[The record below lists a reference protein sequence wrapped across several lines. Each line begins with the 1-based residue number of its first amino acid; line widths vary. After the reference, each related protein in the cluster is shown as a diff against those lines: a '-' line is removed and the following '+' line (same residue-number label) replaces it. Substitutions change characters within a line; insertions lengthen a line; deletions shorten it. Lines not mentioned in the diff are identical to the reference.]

1 MDRQVIDQKLESLR
15 RCLKRIEAKCPAQA
29 EALLT
34 DLDLQ
39 DILSLNLSR
48 AVQLAVDMGAH
59 IIAQLEV
66 PAPGT
71 MGQTFDLLAD
81 QGVLDRA
88 LAQQLKRAV
97 GFRNIAVHN
106 YDAINWYM
114 VHSIA
119 SDHLSDFSRFATAV
133 VTWMDTH

>member
-15 RCLKRIEAKCPAQA
+15 RCLHRIKAKCPAQA

-39 DILSLNLSR
+39 DILALNLSR
-48 AVQLAVDMGAH
+48 AVQLSVDMGAH

-81 QGVLDRA
+81 QGVLDQT
-88 LAQQLKRAV
+88 LAQQLKKAV
-97 GFRNIAVHN
+97 GFRSIAVHN

-119 SDHLSDFSRFATAV
+119 RDHLADFSRFAVAV
-133 VTWMDTH
+133 VTWLDAH

>member
-29 EALLT
+29 EALLA

-88 LAQQLKRAV
+88 LAQQLKKAV

-119 SDHLSDFSRFATAV
+119 RDHLSDFSRFATAV
-133 VTWMDTH
+133 VTWLDAH

>member
-29 EALLT
+29 EALLA
-34 DLDLQ
+34 DWDLQ
-39 DILSLNLSR
+39 DILSLTLSR

-88 LAQQLKRAV
+88 LAQQLKKAL